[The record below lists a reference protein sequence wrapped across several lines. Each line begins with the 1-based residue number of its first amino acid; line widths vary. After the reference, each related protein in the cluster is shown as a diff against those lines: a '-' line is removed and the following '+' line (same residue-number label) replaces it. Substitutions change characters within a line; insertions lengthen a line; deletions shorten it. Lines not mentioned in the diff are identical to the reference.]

1 MRWCSNDRPQR
12 PLLSP
17 KDRLPDPQDRL
28 DDRRSCPRR
37 KRQRARRE
45 RRRESQR
52 AHDTEQLALPEP
64 HPNNKVPKDSLQSR
78 RASVSPQRVSWP
90 TLVGPTLGEF
100 HASASPSKGMR
111 SLPTSCASHQRI
123 AAQHRHPV
131 TRRKPGDTE
140 AVWTR
145 VRRVASAMAR
155 FTSSGCMGRRRRGL
169 SSFPATTLSSSAP
182 AISAARSIGE
192 LGRTRRC
199 LGNQLIFPAMRR
211 APRTNQTRFRS

>member
-64 HPNNKVPKDSLQSR
+64 QPNNKVPKDSLQSR

-131 TRRKPGDTE
+131 TRRKPGGHRSRMDESSACSKCDGTVHIFGMHGPE
-140 AVWTR
+140 TSWSELISSDDAFEFGTCDKCGTQYRR
-145 VRRVASAMAR
+145 VRSDPPLPWQPTH
-155 FTSSGCMGRRRRGL
+155 FSGDEAGTQDEPDAF
-169 SSFPATTLSSSAP
+169 S
-182 AISAARSIGE
+182 
-192 LGRTRRC
+192 
-199 LGNQLIFPAMRR
+199 
-211 APRTNQTRFRS
+211 